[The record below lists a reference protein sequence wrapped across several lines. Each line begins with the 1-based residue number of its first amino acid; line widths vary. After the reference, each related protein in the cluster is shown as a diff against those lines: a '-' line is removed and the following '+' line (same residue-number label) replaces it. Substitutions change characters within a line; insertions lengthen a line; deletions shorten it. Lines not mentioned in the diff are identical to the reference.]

1 MKSNGNACS
10 RSPFSRRDAL
20 LALGSLAAV
29 GTALV
34 APRARAQ
41 GYPDK
46 PLRMIVGFAP
56 GGAADVMSRIIAKG
70 LGAQMNQQVIVENK
84 PGADG
89 ILASQELMRA
99 PADGYTLM
107 MGTNTATVAVP
118 ALRPNPPYDPFKA
131 FTPLST
137 AGEFSMF
144 LAVSPGL
151 PSGNLKEFLD
161 HVAANPGKYNSGS
174 SNSAAELAMLQLL
187 GTRGAKVVNARYKG
201 DVQAMTDLVGG
212 QIHMMFSTGTLTP
225 TFVKDNKIKS
235 LLTLLPQRSPLL
247 PEVPTATELGIG
259 KLTITPWAGF
269 FGPAGMPT
277 DVAEKLSLEL
287 RNALARPDVRDQ
299 LVGQGFSSYG
309 MTPTEFT
316 AFFRKQYDGFVNTVK
331 ENNVKFD

>member
-1 MKSNGNACS
+1 MT
-10 RSPFSRRDAL
+10 PLDIDRRRL
-20 LALGSLAAV
+20 LAALTAGAAALG
-29 GTALV
+29 
-34 APRARAQ
+34 APWARAQ
-41 GYPDK
+41 AFPTK

-56 GGAADVMSRIIAKG
+56 GGAADVMARIVAKG
-70 LGAQMNQQVIVENK
+70 LGAQLGQLVNVDNK

-89 ILASQELMRA
+89 IIAAQELMRA
-99 PADGYTLM
+99 APDGYTLM

-131 FTPLST
+131 FTPISS

-151 PSGNLKEFLD
+151 PSRNLAEFLD

-225 TFVKDNKIKS
+225 TFAKDGKIRP
-235 LLTLLPQRSPLL
+235 LLTLLPKRSPLL
-247 PEVPTATELGIG
+247 PEVPTAAELGIG

-269 FGPAGMPT
+269 FGPAGLP
-277 DVAEKLSLEL
+277 AELVDKLSVEL
-287 RNALARPDVRDQ
+287 RNALARPDVHDQ

-309 MTPTEFT
+309 MSAADFT
-316 AFFRKQYDGFVNTVK
+316 AFFKRQYDGFVNTVR
-331 ENNVKFD
+331 ENNVKFE

>member
-1 MKSNGNACS
+1 MNKFTND
-10 RSPFSRRDAL
+10 RRRL
-20 LALGSLAAV
+20 LAALAA
-29 GTALV
+29 GAGALA
-34 APRARAQ
+34 APTARAQ
-41 GYPDK
+41 AFPNK

-56 GGAADVMSRIIAKG
+56 GGAADVMARIVAKG
-70 LGAQMNQQVIVENK
+70 LGAQLGRQIIVDNK

-89 ILASQELMRA
+89 ILAAQELMRA
-99 PADGYTLM
+99 APDGYTLM

-131 FTPLST
+131 FTPISS

-144 LAVSPGL
+144 LAVSPSL
-151 PSGNLKEFLD
+151 PSRNLAEFLD

-187 GTRGAKVVNARYKG
+187 GTRGGKMVNARYKG

-225 TFVKDNKIKS
+225 TFARDGKIRP
-235 LLTLLPQRSPLL
+235 LLTLLPKRSPLL
-247 PEVPTATELGIG
+247 PEVPTANELGIG

-269 FGPAGMPT
+269 FGPAGMP
-277 DVAEKLSLEL
+277 AELVDKLSAVL
-287 RNALARPDVRDQ
+287 RNALARPDVHDQ

-309 MTPTEFT
+309 MSAADFT
-316 AFFRKQYDGFVNTVK
+316 AFFKKQYDGFVATVR
-331 ENNVKFD
+331 ENNVKFE